1 MAENQALNFT
11 LQSPYQS
18 ELADIARRQ
27 KMAEIMQQQAFQ
39 PAETFSYNGIQAR
52 TSPLTGLA
60 KALQG
65 YMAVKTQKD
74 LANEQKALGEKYRSQ
89 SAEEGSQFLKALR
102 GTPAIEGTEGVPE
115 QKFIPTSEDIA
126 DNPRLLSNVNPQQQ
140 AAMNMGQMPELTVP
154 AQRGLPAQ
162 PAVGPDLARALQLS
176 MGSINPMVQ
185 SAGGGIL
192 SNMLKG
198 PESAFGKIDPKDYT
212 PESLRAF
219 IATGG
224 KDQSILDPRVK
235 QEFIETT
242 EPATGRTVKVPVNP
256 YAPPKEGIVQPM
268 GGFVGTLQQ
277 LGMLTPAMMQNP
289 QVQQVL
295 SGYIGKETGQVT
307 PIESQRLMMDLARLR
322 DQQIRTQA
330 ETGMSA
336 GVPNAPQAFNL
347 FGQPAV
353 AAPTVMN
360 ASRAAQGVAPA
371 PTATPTAQQGTGLPA
386 DLSRTGLP
394 INTQRKIQAELLTD
408 QFKNQAAA
416 KEVLPARIAQGQN
429 MIDLVNRMVGTV
441 NEKGETITQ
450 PHAGINAVGSAIG
463 RLGSFVP
470 GSSGADFVSMYNQ
483 VKGQSFLEAI
493 EKMKGSGAISE
504 IEGTK
509 ASQAINRMDV
519 SQSREEFTRAAREF
533 QKNMILGMEIAQKR
547 AGGLSQGAQDA
558 LNAAMKGR
566 R

>member
-1 MAENQALNFT
+1 MATVNFN
-11 LQSPYQS
+11 LPSPYES

-27 KMAEIMQQQAFQ
+27 KMAELMQQQAFQ
-39 PAETFSYNGIQAR
+39 PAETFSYGGIQAR

-65 YMAVKTQKD
+65 YMAVKTQKN
-74 LANEQKALGEKYRSQ
+74 LANEQKALGEKAREQ
-89 SAEEGSQFLKALR
+89 SMQEGTQFFNALR
-102 GTPAIEGTEGVPE
+102 GAPANEGTAGVPE
-115 QKFIPTSEDIA
+115 QKYTPSSFDIE
-126 DNPRLLSNVNPQQQ
+126 DNPQLLTNLNPEQQ
-140 AAMNMGQMPELTVP
+140 AAVNMKQMPELTVSE
-154 AQRGLPAQ
+154 QKGLPPQA
-162 PAVGPDLARALQLS
+162 ARGPDYARALELASRSQF
-176 MGSINPMVQ
+176 NPMVQ
-185 SAGGGIL
+185 SAGGAIL
-192 SNMLKG
+192 TNMMKA
-198 PESAFGKIDPKDYT
+198 PETAFGKVDAKDYT
-212 PESLRAF
+212 PESVKLFA
-219 IATGG
+219 AGGG
-224 KDQSILDPRVK
+224 KDYSVLDPVRK

-242 EPATGRTVKVPVNP
+242 DPATGRTVKVPVNP

-277 LGMLTPAMMQNP
+277 LGMLTPAMMLNP
-289 QVQQVL
+289 QVQQAL

-307 PIESQRLMMDLARLR
+307 PVESQRLMMDLARLR

-371 PTATPTAQQGTGLPA
+371 PTAPSTSQQGTGLPA
-386 DLSRTGLP
+386 DLSRSGLP
-394 INTQRKIQAELLTD
+394 INAQRKIQTELLTE

-416 KEVLPARIAQGQN
+416 KEALPQQLAQGQN
-429 MIDLVNRMVGTV
+429 MLDVVDRMVGTV
-441 NEKGETITQ
+441 DKQGKVITQ
-450 PHAGINAVGSAIG
+450 PHPGINAVGSAIG
-463 RLGSFVP
+463 RLGSYVP
-470 GSSGADFVSMYNQ
+470 GSSGADFMSMYDQ
-483 VKGQSFLEAI
+483 VKGQAFLEAVQ
-493 EKMKGSGAISE
+493 KMKGSGAISE

-509 ASQAINRMDV
+509 AAAAITRMNT
-519 SQSREEFTRAAREF
+519 SQSREEFTKAAREF
-533 QKNMILGMEIAQKR
+533 QDSMRRGMQDAQRR

-558 LNAAMKGR
+558 LNAVMGGR